1 MLAQIVRQLRC
12 PVCAASFEATG
23 SALVCATGHSFD
35 LARQGYVNLLTG
47 RAPAR
52 ADTAAMVQARADFL
66 AEGHFDPIAT
76 ALAGAAPESASF
88 VVDVGAG
95 TGFYLGAVLDR
106 LDGGYG
112 LALDVSGPAV
122 RRAARAHPRAGAAVG
137 DAWRGLPVRD
147 GCADVVLNV
156 FAPRNGAEFHRV
168 LRPDGV
174 LLVVTPDPDHLAEL
188 AGPLGLLD
196 VDPDKERRLEVTLGR
211 WFRLES
217 QAAYRYP
224 LRLSR
229 PDAANLA
236 AMGPSAWHT
245 SPAAI
250 AASLADRPEPL
261 TATASVTLHRYRPVQ
276 ADPSVPVLKP

>member
-1 MLAQIVRQLRC
+1 MLAQIVRHLRC
-12 PVCAASFEATG
+12 PLCAAPFEATG

-52 ADTAAMVQARADFL
+52 ADTTDMVRARAEFL
-66 AEGHFDPIAT
+66 AAGHFDPIA
-76 ALAGAAPESASF
+76 AGVAGQVPPSASF

-95 TGFYLGAVLDR
+95 TGFYLCAVLDR
-106 LDGGYG
+106 LGTGHG

-122 RRAARAHPRAGAAVG
+122 RRAARAHPRAAAAVG
-137 DAWRGLPVRD
+137 DAWRGLPLRD
-147 GCADVVLNV
+147 ACADVVMNV

-174 LLVVTPDPDHLAEL
+174 LLVLTPDPDHLAEL

-196 VDPDKERRLEVTLGR
+196 VDPDKDRRLEVTLGR

-217 QAAYRYP
+217 QARYRYP

-229 PDAANLA
+229 ADAAHLA
-236 AMGPSAWHT
+236 GMGPSAWHT
-245 SPAAI
+245 ATTAI
-250 AASLADRPEPL
+250 AATLAQRAEPL
-261 TATASVTLHRYRPVQ
+261 AATASVTLHRYRPIRT
-276 ADPSVPVLKP
+276 DPSVPVPKP

>member
-1 MLAQIVRQLRC
+1 VR
-12 PVCAASFEATG
+12 
-23 SALVCATGHSFD
+23 
-35 LARQGYVNLLTG
+35 
-47 RAPAR
+47 
-52 ADTAAMVQARADFL
+52 ARADFL
-66 AEGHFDPIAT
+66 AAGHFDPIA
-76 ALAGAAPESASF
+76 AGLAGAAPGSASF

-95 TGFYLGAVLDR
+95 TGFYLSAVLDR
-106 LDGGYG
+106 LEDGYG
-112 LALDVSGPAV
+112 LALDVSGPAA
-122 RRAARAHPRAGAAVG
+122 RRAARAHPRAAAAVG

-147 GCADVVLNV
+147 GCADVVVNV

-217 QAAYRYP
+217 QARYRYP

-245 SPAAI
+245 TTAAI

-261 TATASVTLHRYRPVQ
+261 AATASVTLHRYRPVPV
-276 ADPSVPVLKP
+276 DPSVPVPTP